1 MSFED
6 DFDIEDEIFG
16 DIQKVQRVAALSILN
31 DVIIGTPV
39 DTGEAQGGWQVA
51 TGEPTRK
58 ERSKSRRASGALTEG
73 NRVIKQAT
81 PLGTKTKKKGV
92 KVELQDLFIT
102 NLKPYIV
109 KLEMGR
115 RHGGSDQNSHFVARA
130 VQKAEIGEVK
140 LG

>member
-6 DFDIEDEIFG
+6 DFDMKDEIFG

-31 DVIIGTPV
+31 DVIVGTPK

-58 ERSKSRRASGALTEG
+58 ERSRSRRAAGALTEG
-73 NRVIKQAT
+73 NRIIKQAT
-81 PLGTKTKKKGV
+81 PLGTKTKKRGV

-109 KLEMGR
+109 RLENGW
-115 RHGGSDQNSHFVARA
+115 SDQNSHFVAAA